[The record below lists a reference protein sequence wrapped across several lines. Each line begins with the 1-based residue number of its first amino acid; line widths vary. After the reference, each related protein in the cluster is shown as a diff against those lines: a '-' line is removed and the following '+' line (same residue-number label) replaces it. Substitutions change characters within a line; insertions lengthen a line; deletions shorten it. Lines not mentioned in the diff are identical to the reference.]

1 MNVELER
8 GCAEVDVR
16 LQGPG
21 VTTVVTVSGEEESA
35 TAALTSSVTPH
46 EIERLP
52 VNGRRW
58 QTFALLA
65 PGVNSSGT
73 DDSLLSF
80 RGAAVTQ
87 NSYSIDGGSDEQSF
101 GGVPRGAAVDDPEEE
116 EAAGRTSDGGSRS
129 STIAGGYGRHAGAA
143 YTFSQEAV
151 REFRVNG
158 QNYSALYGRG
168 VGGVVATASKSGTNR
183 LRGSAFYLLRESAL
197 GATNPFSIE
206 THYSNGIVTSKAVK
220 PHDLRQ
226 QFGGS
231 VGGPAL
237 KDKVFYF
244 YTFDQQ
250 RRGFPAVSAPGNAEF
265 YSLTATQR
273 ALLGNRGVT
282 QSKVNAA
289 LNYLDSLTGLVPR
302 RSDQTVNFG
311 KVDWAAST
319 RSRLSVEYN
328 RTRVAA
334 PAGARSAAVLN
345 RGTASL
351 GNSYIKVDSVL
362 GRWLWTPTAKLSNEL
377 RGHYGRDFQ
386 YETAQAPLP
395 QEPAVGPGGF
405 APEIAID
412 PQGLIFGTPA
422 SLSRR
427 AYPDERRIEVADLVS
442 WSHGR
447 HLLQIGADVSWVHDY
462 VDALSNVEGTFS
474 YDSGATNG
482 RAGGLVDWITD
493 YTFNVNAYPNGGCPF
508 DYGECARFLLS
519 VVYAEFRA
527 ASGDVR
533 YAGVGGVCAG

>member
-1 MNVELER
+1 M
-8 GCAEVDVR
+8 
-16 LQGPG
+16 
-21 VTTVVTVSGEEESA
+21 
-35 TAALTSSVTPH
+35 
-46 EIERLP
+46 I
-52 VNGRRW
+52 
-58 QTFALLA
+58 
-65 PGVNSSGT
+65 
-73 DDSLLSF
+73 
-80 RGAAVTQ
+80 
-87 NSYSIDGGSDEQSF
+87 
-101 GGVPRGAAVDDPEEE
+101 
-116 EAAGRTSDGGSRS
+116 
-129 STIAGGYGRHAGAA
+129 
-143 YTFSQEAV
+143 
-151 REFRVNG
+151 
-158 QNYSALYGRG
+158 
-168 VGGVVATASKSGTNR
+168 ATASKSGTNR
-183 LRGSAFYLLRESAL
+183 LHGSAFYLLRESAL
-197 GATNPFSIE
+197 GAANPFSIE
-206 THYSNGIVTSKAVK
+206 THYSNGVVTSEAVK

-231 VGGPAL
+231 VGGAVV
-237 KDKVFYF
+237 KDKIFYF

-250 RRGFPAVSAPGNAEF
+250 RRGFPAVSAPGYAGF
-265 YSLTATQR
+265 YSLTATQS

-282 QSKVNAA
+282 KSKVNAA

-311 KVDWAAST
+311 KVDWAAAT

-328 RTRVAA
+328 RTRVSA

-427 AYPDERRIEVADLVS
+427 AYPDERGIEVADLVS

-493 YTFNVNAYPNGGCPF
+493 YTFNVNAYPNGGCPSITAV
-508 DYGECARFLLS
+508 CTILLS
-519 VVYAEFRA
+519 PYTQSFGQSVTFDTQEWAGFC
-527 ASGDVR
+527 SG
-533 YAGVGGVCAG
+533 